1 MTIGILGGGQLGYML
16 ALAGY
21 PLGLHFRFLDPSP
34 EAPVGRIATRITAEF
49 TNRGALKKF
58 RDRFDPRR
66 YNGAMFLG
74 LRGIAVKSHG
84 STDAFGFANAI
95 GVAIDM
101 KVNGFLEK
109 IRADLARVNSAMP
122 TPEPAAL

>member
-1 MTIGILGGGQLGYML
+1 
-16 ALAGY
+16 
-21 PLGLHFRFLDPSP
+21 
-34 EAPVGRIATRITAEF
+34 
-49 TNRGALKKF
+49 
-58 RDRFDPRR
+58 
-66 YNGAMFLG
+66 
-74 LRGIAVKSHG
+74 VKSHG

-122 TPEPAAL
+122 AREPAAL

>member
-1 MTIGILGGGQLGYML
+1 
-16 ALAGY
+16 
-21 PLGLHFRFLDPSP
+21 
-34 EAPVGRIATRITAEF
+34 
-49 TNRGALKKF
+49 
-58 RDRFDPRR
+58 
-66 YNGAMFLG
+66 MFLG

-109 IRADLARVNSAMP
+109 IHADLARLNTA
-122 TPEPAAL
+122 TPAPQPAAL